1 MIAKPVDVQVFV
13 DARLAHRAPDL
24 HHPAEHAQVIV
35 NPVEGAADDLF
46 RVVAKLVIDGDVGI
60 AGDLGPLSADLLKMP
75 EVLGVHFGVGKMIE
89 RTQQHAAPGV
99 KRDAAGRC
107 SDGC

>member
-1 MIAKPVDVQVFV
+1 
-13 DARLAHRAPDL
+13 
-24 HHPAEHAQVIV
+24 VIV

-60 AGDLGPLSADLLKMP
+60 TGDLRSLGADLLEVP

-89 RTQQHAAPGV
+89 RAQQHAAPGV
-99 KRDAAGRC
+99 KRNPAADVRMGADEFGDGANLGLGGRKRA
-107 SDGC
+107 GAELLVFLPPI